1 MIDISSFFRDRRE
14 AGVPLV
20 MATVIDTR
28 GSTYSKSGSRL
39 LVDGDGVY
47 RGLLSGGC
55 LEGDLGIRAAQ
66 VIETGD
72 ATVVNYDFTGDD
84 DELWGMGVGC
94 DGSLKILLQPL
105 TAERGYAPYAGIDAV
120 LQSDQSA
127 VLVTSVASPDRALK
141 LGASVLIG
149 DDRHDVAGVPERF
162 VPHFVN
168 AARSAR
174 SARRSG
180 LAQATADAA
189 TLSLH
194 CSFIEPPPRLL
205 ILGAGPD
212 VEPLLRIASELGWRC
227 TIVDHRPAYLQS
239 GAFESATETH
249 CVEPASLGAALPL
262 DKYDRAVVMSH
273 HLPSDREYLR
283 QLADSDLNY
292 VGLLGPPAR
301 RDRLLSDLG
310 ADADKLS
317 HRLHGPAGLDIR
329 ARGPGAIALSIVAQI
344 QQLLH

>member
-1 MIDISSFFRDRRE
+1 MNEISSFFRARRE
-14 AGVPLV
+14 SGAPLV
-20 MATVIDTR
+20 LATVIDTR

-66 VIETGD
+66 VIETGKAVIAD
-72 ATVVNYDFTGDD
+72 YDFSDDD

-105 TAERGYAPYAGIDAV
+105 TADGNYAPYAGIDAV
-120 LQSDQSA
+120 LQSDDGA
-127 VLVTSVASPDRALK
+127 VLVTSVATTSASIE
-141 LGASVLIG
+141 LGASVLVG
-149 DDRHDVAGVPERF
+149 NDRSEPHGVPDPL
-162 VPHFVN
+162 VPHFEH
-168 AARSAR
+168 AAKSAL

-180 LAQATADAA
+180 LTQVTEGPE

-194 CSFIEPPPRLL
+194 CGFIEPPPRLL

-227 TIVDHRPAYLQS
+227 TIVDHRPAYLER
-239 GAFESATETH
+239 GAFDTATETH
-249 CVEPASLGAALPL
+249 CLEPSTLGTALPL
-262 DKYDRAVVMSH
+262 EKYDRAVVMSH

-283 QLADSDLNY
+283 QLADSELNY

-301 RDRLLSDLG
+301 RDRLMADLG
-310 ADADKLS
+310 AEADKLAN
-317 HRLHGPAGLDIR
+317 RLYGPAGLNIR

>member
-1 MIDISSFFRDRRE
+1 MIDISSFFHDRRE
-14 AGVPLV
+14 AGAPLV
-20 MATVIDTR
+20 MATVVDTR

-39 LVDGDGVY
+39 LVDSGGIY

-66 VIETGD
+66 VIETGAAAIVD
-72 ATVVNYDFTGDD
+72 YDFSDDD

-105 TAERGYAPYAGIDAV
+105 TAGRDYAPYAGIDAV
-120 LQSDQSA
+120 LQSDDSA
-127 VLVTSVASPDRALK
+127 VLVTSVAPTDASLE
-141 LGASVLIG
+141 LGASVLVG
-149 DDRHDVAGVPERF
+149 DDRHDIAGVPERL
-162 VPHFVN
+162 VPQFLN
-168 AARSAR
+168 AASSAH

-180 LAQATADAA
+180 LAQTSADGAS
-189 TLSLH
+189 LSLH
-194 CSFIEPPPRLL
+194 CSYIEPPPRLL

-212 VEPLLRIASELGWRC
+212 AEPLLRIASELGWRC

-239 GAFESATETH
+239 GAFDAAAETH
-249 CVEPASLGAALPL
+249 CLDPSSLATALPL
-262 DKYDRAVVMSH
+262 ARYDRAVVMSH
-273 HLPSDREYLR
+273 HLPSDREYLK
-283 QLADSDLNY
+283 QLADSDVNY

-301 RDRLLSDLG
+301 RDRLLNDLG
-310 ADADKLS
+310 DLADKLS
-317 HRLHGPAGLDIR
+317 HRLHGPAGLNIR